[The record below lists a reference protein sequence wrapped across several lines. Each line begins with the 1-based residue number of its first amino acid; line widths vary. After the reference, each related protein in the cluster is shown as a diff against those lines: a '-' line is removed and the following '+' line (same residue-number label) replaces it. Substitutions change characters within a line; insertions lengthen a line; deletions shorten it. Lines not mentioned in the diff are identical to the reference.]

1 MRPRITSPVELTLFR
16 ILVGHVLIA
25 LVASFFLPASYVG
38 NGVDHF
44 WHPGPS
50 AGMLLLRGIV
60 SPVGFIPATLVI
72 AANSLLFVFLI
83 RSLVPDSNQA
93 LGSIWGFAV
102 LAAGF
107 MLASSLFIGL
117 VCVLWSVDVWAV
129 GPGIGLWL
137 GCLLLVI
144 LIALWLPG
152 LEARL
157 RGKLVDKTA

>member
-1 MRPRITSPVELTLFR
+1 MRPRTTSPVELTLFR
-16 ILVGHVLIA
+16 MLVGHVLIG
-25 LVASFFLPASYVG
+25 LIASFFLPASYVG

-50 AGMLLLRGIV
+50 AGMLLLQAIV
-60 SPVGFIPATLVI
+60 SPIGFIPATVVI
-72 AANSLLFVFLI
+72 AANTFLFVCLI
-83 RSLVPDSNQA
+83 RSLVPDANHA

-102 LAAGF
+102 FAAGF

-117 VCVLWSVDVWAV
+117 AFVLWSLDVWTV

-137 GCLLLVI
+137 ACLLTTI

-152 LEARL
+152 LEARI
-157 RGKLVDKTA
+157 RGNRVDMTA